1 MANNKYISI
10 KYRGFSIEN
19 QINQGAKG
27 ILSVTGFSSLKKI
40 LSKIKFSDK
49 DTMNIGGNTIEYVP
63 KIYKYIQYN
72 IYNDAYVGTI
82 ARATIGIIASFV
94 LEDKVTININDDVE
108 EYVAQFKKII
118 GYMAKQQKMFKYTK
132 ETNIYVTTENKVKKE
147 VKKEEVR
154 GDAYE

>member
-27 ILSVTGFSSLKKI
+27 ILFVTGFASLRKI
-40 LSKIKFSDK
+40 LSKIKFSDT
-49 DTMNIGGNTIEYVP
+49 DTMNIGGHTIEYVP
-63 KIYKYIQYN
+63 KIYKYIKYN
-72 IYNDAYVGTI
+72 IYNDAYVDTI
-82 ARATIGIIASFV
+82 ARATIGIIASIV
-94 LEDKVTININDDVE
+94 LNDKVTININDDVA
-108 EYVAQFKKII
+108 EYVANFKKII
-118 GYMAKQQKMFKYTK
+118 QYIAKQQKMFKYTK

-154 GDAYE
+154 SDAYE

>member
-19 QINQGAKG
+19 QINQSAKG
-27 ILSVTGFSSLKKI
+27 ILSVTGFASLKKI
-40 LSKIKFSDK
+40 LNRIKFNDT
-49 DTMNIGGNTIEYVP
+49 DTMNIGGHTITYVP
-63 KIYKYIQYN
+63 KIYKYIKYN

-82 ARATIGIIASFV
+82 ARATIGIIASIV
-94 LEDKVTININDDVE
+94 LNDKVTININDDVA
-108 EYVAQFKKII
+108 EYVANFKKII
-118 GYMAKQQKMFKYTK
+118 QYIAKQQKMFKYTK